1 VKVSSS
7 PVLNGIIQSGQTDLR
22 SGQYRTSTDTGPAS
36 GWIWSRSEKS
46 PNKNIEIYISSRLKN
61 TLHHTSASYI

>member
-1 VKVSSS
+1 MKVSSS

-46 PNKNIEIYISSRLKN
+46 PNKKY
-61 TLHHTSASYI
+61 